1 MAAIQGAPRH
11 AWVLVNWTE
20 ILRRAGL
27 ESPGYHEAVERT
39 VTQWQRKQELKRMP
53 KPRRKKKA

>member
-1 MAAIQGAPRH
+1 M
-11 AWVLVNWTE
+11 NWTE

-53 KPRRKKKA
+53 KPRRSGGQSKRKGKGGKR